1 MRLFGFSFIKDG
13 LRFDYPFKEAFS
25 SIQPLVEEMVLA
37 VGKNDDGTSEAL
49 TQMGFITQV
58 PTVWDM
64 SLLGKG
70 GKIFSE
76 QMNIALS
83 SLREKHGKVEGAWG
97 LCVHSDELIHPHDY
111 EKLKRDLKEA
121 EDNGYDAIR
130 FRYLH
135 YWKSHFKVA
144 TNKRWYPSEIRAVK
158 LNSKVESYGDAQGF
172 SGFSKV
178 YESDVY
184 IHHIGHVRDE
194 KKKEEKQKF
203 LINFI
208 RDPNKFSKYWKREK
222 KAFAKTK
229 TLDYRISHSELMRER
244 IEKYG
249 EKFDLPQRDQ
259 IYLLV
264 EEAEPFESLAKFL
277 NVKKVNWIKKK
288 SEVPRE
294 DRLEIVDLRRRKFF
308 KGPIG
313 DSMESPL
320 AREWDLETYF
330 ILKVSEKGFSVNLPN
345 KC

>member
-13 LRFDYPFKEAFS
+13 LRFDYPFREAFT
-25 SIQPLVEEMVLA
+25 SIQPLVEEMILA

-49 TQMGFITQV
+49 SNMSFITQV

-83 SLREKHGKVEGAWG
+83 SLREKHGNVEGAWG

-111 EKLKRDLKEA
+111 EKLKRDLNEA
-121 EDNGYDAIR
+121 EATGCDAIR

-135 YWKSHFKVA
+135 YWKSHYKVA
-144 TNKRWYPSEIRAVK
+144 SNKRWYPSEIRALK
-158 LNSKVESYGDAQGF
+158 LDSKVESYGDAQGF
-172 SGFSKV
+172 SGFTKV

-244 IEKYG
+244 IQKFG
-249 EKFDLPQRDQ
+249 EEFDLPKKELV
-259 IYLLV
+259 YLLGEKNEV
-264 EEAEPFESLAKFL
+264 YESIAKFM
-277 NVKKVNWIKKK
+277 NVQKVYWVEKK
-288 SEVPRE
+288 SEVPKE
-294 DRLEIVDLRRRKFF
+294 DRSSMVDLRRKKFF
-308 KGPIG
+308 KGSIG

-320 AREWDLETYF
+320 AREWDQKTYF
-330 ILKVSEKGFSVNLPN
+330 ILKV
-345 KC
+345 